1 MNFLRW
7 PRNYRKGANM
17 EIKKGDRFECIKTVL
32 SNGSDKILYTEGEI
46 YVSESDGRVTDNQG
60 NINRTGDKYF
70 WREHFRR
77 IKSVS
82 TEPQTDPVNSPSHY
96 TQGKIESID
105 AIESALGG
113 EGFKGFL
120 AGNAM
125 KYVHRYRHKNGIEDV
140 KKARWYID
148 RLIKTL
154 ENEGT

>member
-1 MNFLRW
+1 
-7 PRNYRKGANM
+7 M
-17 EIKKGDRFECIKTVL
+17 EIKKGDVFKCESTITIDGTVVFVAENIYASEKDGTITNEL
-32 SNGSDKILYTEGEI
+32 GKKARIPAIYTGNF
-46 YVSESDGRVTDNQG
+46 SRV
-60 NINRTGDKYF
+60 
-70 WREHFRR
+70 
-77 IKSVS
+77 KSVS
-82 TEPQTDPVNSPSHY
+82 TESQTDPVNSPSHY

-105 AIESALGG
+105 AIESALGA